1 MKVVSVCGTVVM
13 LPFTGSVCDLISPPI
28 NTTLVAFSVVLYDT
42 SVHIG
47 RVEGPRLEA
56 LELASSP

>member
-1 MKVVSVCGTVVM
+1 
-13 LPFTGSVCDLISPPI
+13 
-28 NTTLVAFSVVLYDT
+28 VLYDT
-42 SVHIG
+42 SMHIG